1 MMDAEEASAPPPRP
15 KKLGKRR
22 QRRHEQEVFLEQL
35 LEDLGESDGDEVPAA
50 KHLLDDEVLLGR
62 FLSGARLRLPQPR
75 RSSSRNL
82 SPRAREA
89 KRGWLRVARCE
100 RTWLRRYAR
109 THLNAIEAVEDLLTS
124 WLVADDFLDDAPLT
138 ARASV
143 LRVPADV
150 LDPRLVL
157 LLAQFHGCL
166 AKRAYPDTVIVR
178 RPDDDATLLRHGS
191 RIGDVVGTSLR

>member
-1 MMDAEEASAPPPRP
+1 MDEGVQLRA
-15 KKLGKRR
+15 KKLGRRR
-22 QRRHEQEVFLEQL
+22 QRRHEQEAFLVQL
-35 LEDLGESDGDEVPAA
+35 LEDLDGSDGDDVPAA

-62 FLSGARLRLPQPR
+62 FLSGARLRPPQPR
-75 RSSSRNL
+75 GSVRNL

-109 THLNAIEAVEDLLTS
+109 THLHAIEAVEDLLTS

-138 ARASV
+138 AKASV

-150 LDPRLVL
+150 LEPRLVT
-157 LLAQFHGCL
+157 LLAQFHGCW
-166 AKRAYPDTVIVR
+166 AKRAYPDAVVVR
-178 RPDDDATLLRHGS
+178 RPDDDAALLRHGCTIS
-191 RIGDVVGTSLR
+191 DALVAAA